1 MEILP
6 IGRVIGNEGGRA
18 EIEVLPE
25 YQEGLFR
32 IEENDRILVLYIF
45 DRTTELRMRVHPR
58 GDPRNP
64 EVGVFASR
72 SPMRPNHIAVTEVRL
87 VAVEGNK
94 LTVEAWTPWTAA
106 RWWTSS
112 PSSGATRP
120 TFPEPRRCLGPPHP
134 AKG

>member
-45 DRTTELRMRVHPR
+45 DRTTEVQMRVHPR

-94 LTVEAWTPWTAA
+94 LTVEGLDALDG
-106 RWWTSS
+106 S
-112 PSSGATRP
+112 PVVDTKP
-120 TFPEPRRCLGPPHP
+120 VKRRDQANLP
-134 AKG
+134 

>member
-45 DRTTELRMRVHPR
+45 DRTTEVQMRVHPR

-94 LTVEAWTPWTAA
+94 LTVEGLDALDG
-106 RWWTSS
+106 S
-112 PSSGATRP
+112 PVVDIKP
-120 TFPEPRRCLGPPHP
+120 VKRRDQANLP
-134 AKG
+134 